1 MRREMVP
8 EALWA
13 YGAKI
18 EHLPVDMVWI
28 MDESGN
34 FQMDIEW
41 TEYIASI
48 EDSSR
53 RIKLSPLRVSVPF
66 DGEIEEEE
74 TAKETKKSEQWRLR
88 ALKTLKLDIGSGAEF
103 DYQTLEELWGVSR
116 SYAWKLFRQL
126 DEI

>member
-18 EHLPVDMVWI
+18 EHLPVDRVWI

-34 FQMDIEW
+34 FQMDIKW
-41 TEYIASI
+41 SEYIASI

-53 RIKLSPLRVSVPF
+53 RIKLSPLRISVPF

-74 TAKETKKSEQWRLR
+74 NAKETAR
-88 ALKTLKLDIGSGAEF
+88 ASKL
-103 DYQTLEELWGVSR
+103 Y
-116 SYAWKLFRQL
+116 
-126 DEI
+126 